1 MAIYR
6 FEERTPRV
14 SADAYVSPNA
24 TIVGDVVI
32 GPGCFIGPGA
42 RIKGDY
48 GAIVVGDET
57 SIQENCVV
65 HARPGERC
73 EIGSRVNVG
82 HGAIIHGGF
91 VGDGAVV
98 GMGAIISDFSII
110 GENAIV
116 AEGCV
121 VPARMEIPERKIAV
135 GIPAKIIGDVTDETI
150 ETYETYKDI
159 YADLSRRYKTGLVRI
174 DDDTHTGNTD

>member
-1 MAIYR
+1 MTVYA
-6 FEERTPRV
+6 FEDRRPVISDE
-14 SADAYVSPNA
+14 AYVSPEA
-24 TIVGDVVI
+24 TVVGDVTI

-48 GAIVVGDET
+48 GTIVIGGET

-73 EIGSRVNVG
+73 EIGGRVNVG

-91 VGDGAVV
+91 IGDGAVI
-98 GMGAIISDFSII
+98 GMGAIVSDFAQV
-110 GENAIV
+110 GAGAIV

-121 VPARMEIPERKIAV
+121 VIAKQQVPERSIAV
-135 GIPAKIIGDVTDETI
+135 GVPAKIAGEVTDDVRLA
-150 ETYETYKDI
+150 YERFKDI
-159 YADLSRRYKTGLVRI
+159 YVTLSKRYRDGLRPI
-174 DDDTHTGNTD
+174 DKKAH

>member
-1 MAIYR
+1 MAVYS
-6 FEERTPRV
+6 FEDRIPAISSE
-14 SADAYVSPNA
+14 AYVSPEA
-24 TIVGDVVI
+24 TVVGDVTI

-48 GAIVVGDET
+48 GTIVIGAQT

-91 VGDGAVV
+91 VGDGAVI
-98 GMGAIISDFSII
+98 GMGAIVSDFAEV
-110 GENAIV
+110 GTGAIV
-116 AEGCV
+116 AEGCAV
-121 VPARMEIPERKIAV
+121 ISRQKIPDRSIAV
-135 GIPAKIIGDVTDETI
+135 GIPAKIVGEVTE
-150 ETYETYKDI
+150 EVRLSYERFKDI
-159 YADLSRRYKTGLVRI
+159 YVDLSRRYKQGLRPI
-174 DDDTHTGNTD
+174 DTKR